1 MEITDIS
8 ISLRD
13 EDKLKAFVNVTFDG
27 CFVVRGMKVI
37 EGNNG
42 LFVSMPSRKA
52 NDGTYRDVA
61 HPINAEFRELIEKRV
76 LAKYDD
82 LIKNGGTVD
91 NTGTDHF

>member
-61 HPINAEFRELIEKRV
+61 HPINAGFRELIEKLV
-76 LAKYDD
+76 LAKYEKLLQEGGSGDQLDD
-82 LIKNGGTVD
+82 
-91 NTGTDHF
+91 F

>member
-61 HPINAEFRELIEKRV
+61 HPINANFRELIEKKV
-76 LAKYDD
+76 LTKYDE
-82 LIKNGGTVD
+82 LIQSGGTVEST
-91 NTGTDHF
+91 NADHF

>member
-61 HPINAEFRELIEKRV
+61 HPINADFRELIENKI
-76 LAKYDD
+76 LAKYEE
-82 LIKNGGTVD
+82 LIQSGGTVE
-91 NTGTDHF
+91 NTSADHF